1 MVISEVITTEG
12 QDYVLNGIEE
22 LIVRSKA
29 RGMTSIKTPAL
40 LAKLQSSGYYLEMKS
55 LIRMLNSINAVGS
68 ANKEEV
74 KLDSA
79 LPTETDPADD
89 TVSKMAS
96 KQLSRKDKKL

>member
-1 MVISEVITTEG
+1 MLVNEVITTEG

-55 LIRMLNSINAVGS
+55 LVRMLNSISAVGS
-68 ANKEEV
+68 ANKQEV
-74 KLDSA
+74 KLD
-79 LPTETDPADD
+79 
-89 TVSKMAS
+89 
-96 KQLSRKDKKL
+96 